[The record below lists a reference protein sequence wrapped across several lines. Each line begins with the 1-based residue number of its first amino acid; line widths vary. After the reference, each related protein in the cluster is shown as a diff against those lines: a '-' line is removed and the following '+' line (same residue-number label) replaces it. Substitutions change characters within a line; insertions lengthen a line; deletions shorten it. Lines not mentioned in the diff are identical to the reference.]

1 MRNLTQKAAKGKNFT
16 KFTGQLKA
24 KKNFTDADDIENE
37 EAVSFM
43 QQRGI
48 MEGYAD
54 GSFGA
59 DKSINRAE
67 SLKTLLEA
75 LGIDPI
81 TTGESEFSDV
91 DNSAWYS
98 GYIKAAKLRGFV
110 EGYEDGTFKPGKTV
124 NQAELLKI
132 SFESF
137 GIDLSEYDVTDLPD
151 GISEDAWFAPYLQ
164 YALDNDLLDEE
175 DVNLEEGMNREMF
188 AEVISRLIQQQEA
201 LME

>member
-1 MRNLTQKAAKGKNFT
+1 
-16 KFTGQLKA
+16 
-24 KKNFTDADDIENE
+24 
-37 EAVSFM
+37 
-43 QQRGI
+43 

-75 LGIDPI
+75 LGIAPV

-91 DNSAWYS
+91 SDNAWYA
-98 GYIKAAKLRGFV
+98 GYIKAAKQRGFV
-110 EGYEDGTFKPGKTV
+110 DGYADGTFKPGNTV

-137 GIDLSEYDVTDLPD
+137 GIDLSAYDVTDLPD
-151 GISEDAWFAPYLQ
+151 GINEDAWFAPYLQ
-164 YALDNDLLDEE
+164 YVLDNELLDEE
-175 DVNLEEGMNREMF
+175 GVNLGEGMNREMF

-201 LME
+201 LVE